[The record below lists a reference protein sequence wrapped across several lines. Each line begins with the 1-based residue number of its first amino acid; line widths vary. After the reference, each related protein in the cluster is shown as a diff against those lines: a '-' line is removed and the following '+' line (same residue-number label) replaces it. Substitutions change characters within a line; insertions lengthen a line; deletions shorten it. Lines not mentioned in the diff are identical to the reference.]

1 MLTAGD
7 RRTIDTPS
15 EVTLRIGDP
24 ATFAFTINGRPAR
37 IAGAPAQAVTV
48 RITRDNYTQFLSR

>member
-1 MLTAGD
+1 MCRKDVPGHRYLYLNVSD
-7 RRTIDTPS
+7 
-15 EVTLRIGDP
+15 GDP
-24 ATFAFTINGRPAR
+24 ATFGFTINGQPAR